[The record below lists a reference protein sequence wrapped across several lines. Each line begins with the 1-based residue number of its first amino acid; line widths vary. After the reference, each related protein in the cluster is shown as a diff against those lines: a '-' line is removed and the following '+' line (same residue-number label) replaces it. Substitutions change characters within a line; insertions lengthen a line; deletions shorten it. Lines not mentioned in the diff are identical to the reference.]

1 MVAQMDIFHR
11 VEIGRFV
18 FAGVAGRGDPYITRL
33 DDKMGGDVQLGPS
46 QVAYFDRNPGS
57 SRHPYSGPG
66 YYVAK
71 YDNELRI
78 ALPGMTEG
86 QARTLAD
93 EFGMTFCEDPWEFR
107 FWESPAGRGL
117 LTWSQAHPRLAS
129 QRAEASSYLPSWKT
143 HLKLAA

>member
-1 MVAQMDIFHR
+1 MVAQKDIFHR

-93 EFGMTFCEDPWEFR
+93 SGSGKAPPVEVCSLGHRRTPDSLPSERKRPHTF
-107 FWESPAGRGL
+107 PAGR
-117 LTWSQAHPRLAS
+117 RI
-129 QRAEASSYLPSWKT
+129 
-143 HLKLAA
+143 